1 MTRTDIDVLQVVTTA
16 SPFFEQQVRALE
28 ARGVSCTTVAV
39 PDADGTAATL
49 DAYRRCYQRVFR
61 AGLDSYDIVHA
72 NYGLVGPLA
81 LAQPTRPVV
90 LTLWGSEV
98 MGESRRLAVVSQAA
112 ARASDEVILPSTPIS
127 EAFDVPHEVV
137 PFPVDTETFRPMD
150 RATARAEVDWETDAN
165 VVLFPYHPDR
175 GVKNYPRAQRIV
187 SAVDDRLDNPVEL
200 RWIWGVPHEDVPLYM
215 NASDA
220 VLVTSDHESGPMVVK
235 EAAACNIPVVSTRVG
250 FAPAALDGVSNSHVR
265 DGDDE
270 LVDALASVV
279 ECGERSDGRSVLELP
294 DRERTGERLHAIYR
308 DVLDE

>member
-1 MTRTDIDVLQVVTTA
+1 MDVLQVVTTA
-16 SPFFEQQVRALE
+16 SPFFEQQVEALE
-28 ARGVSCTTVAV
+28 ARGVSCTTVSV

-49 DAYRRCYQRVFR
+49 DAYRRCYQRVLR
-61 AGLDSYDIVHA
+61 AGVDSYDLVHA

-98 MGESRRLAVVSQAA
+98 MGDSTRLTAVSRAA
-112 ARASDEVILPSTPIS
+112 ARASDEVILPSDPIS

-137 PFPVDTETFRPMD
+137 PFPVDTETFRPME
-150 RATARAEVDWETDAN
+150 RSTARADVDWETDAR

-175 GVKNYPRAQRIV
+175 SVKNYPRAERVV
-187 SAVDDRLDNPVEL
+187 SAVDDRLEESVEL

-235 EAAACNIPVVSTRVG
+235 EAAACNVPVVSTDVG
-250 FAPAALDGVSNSHVR
+250 FAPAALDGVSHSHVC
-265 DGDDE
+265 DAEDE
-270 LVDALASVV
+270 LVDALAAVLES
-279 ECGERSDGRSVLELP
+279 GERSDGRSVLELP
-294 DRERTGERLHAIYR
+294 DRDRTGERLHAIYR